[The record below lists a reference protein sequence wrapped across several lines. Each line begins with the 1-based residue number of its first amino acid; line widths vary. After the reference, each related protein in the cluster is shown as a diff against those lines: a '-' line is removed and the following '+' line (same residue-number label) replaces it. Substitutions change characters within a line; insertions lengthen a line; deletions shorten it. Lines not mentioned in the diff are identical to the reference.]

1 MDGRQQR
8 PKKKALRAQF
18 THARTHA
25 RRIPGIRSAEKPNW
39 SSRRVT
45 SSHVESRRVRK
56 GFTLYVTDHRIALRL
71 RKGVKSLRKGVKVL
85 RRASVKV
92 LRKGVKAGAQGP
104 ARSAVGPPRAPGRV
118 T

>member
-1 MDGRQQR
+1 METILTILCLILDGLVERGEQG
-8 PKKKALRAQF
+8 
-18 THARTHA
+18 THLL
-25 RRIPGIRSAEKPNW
+25 EN
-39 SSRRVT
+39 SSTIGGGLRRVT